1 MFWWGRNN
9 KIRRIRRLK
18 GRLWGWLRLMSACLH
33 GYYPACI
40 TLTYAP
46 SWDWCSRDVSVFLK
60 RVREYYR
67 RRGWRFVYFWVAELQ
82 ERGAVHYHI
91 VVFIPCG
98 HKLPKPDLRGW
109 WRKGFTNI
117 MSVRSFASY
126 LAKYLQK
133 VESDGKG
140 IWFPKGLRIYG
151 YGGMDYFE
159 RGMYR
164 VGWLHPDL
172 RGRLLAL
179 FDVFLVAK
187 KRGSKLEL
195 DVGGRRFMVI
205 VLSPFLLSYFPLAP

>member
-1 MFWWGRNN
+1 MFAWHAFSR
-9 KIRRIRRLK
+9 IRRLRRLK
-18 GRLWGWLRLMSACLH
+18 GRLYGWLRLVSALLNN
-33 GYYPACI
+33 YYSVCV

-46 SWDWCSRDVSVFLK
+46 DQRWCGRDVSAFIK
-60 RVREYYR
+60 RVRDYYR
-67 RRGWRFVYFWVAELQ
+67 YRGWRLVYFWVAELQ
-82 ERGAVHYHI
+82 ERGAVHYHVI
-91 VVFIPCG
+91 LFVPKG
-98 HKLPKPDLRGW
+98 HILPKPDQQGW